1 MTARKLI
8 YPILTVL
15 LLALAAGCSAR
26 GGEETDSGQVSLSL
40 ELSTDSGSAVLCST
54 KADDDYS
61 LAGLDD
67 PDHPENMAVGALA
80 VDGRIMAELIVLI
93 VKDGKIVAYREIN
106 KGSPDLD
113 EDNGFLDDSGNV
125 DRNLV
130 YSSRAKVSFSHFNAK
145 HGETVGRGDC
155 KIYAAALPY
164 GDIAEKYYSD
174 LFKGFRQVRDM
185 LNEGKTVD
193 FDKIYATKIDIS
205 SSVDGEVSD
214 FPFLYPKVGQWLSGE
229 TSTTLHYGKNKA
241 RLELLRTAAR
251 IRLEIT
257 NNSSQPLRM
266 NHLAFSDKFT
276 RKDSWLFSRSDKSLN
291 YYSTD
296 LGAPAVESNRAIIS
310 FTGSVENPVIIDSGK
325 RTAVFDGYI
334 NENRDLQNPFTYSLS
349 VYYDGMEAQFRADGS
364 MSSSPDDLKDGATFY
379 IGKYQ
384 RLEFLYHWF
393 SGTDDRKEII
403 RTDGGTNEAIFYNPD
418 MNYIWQVEHLDGDA
432 DGVFVLRSL
441 STLHETKSYV
451 SAPEYPSK
459 TDDSDKNYTDPET
472 GEIFNYGSPIVL
484 TDNMKRVARLK
495 AISCANGSMALK
507 VVDRNGND
515 INLRNSKFPESPVL
529 MNVYGGIAKK
539 DIAFWPQ
546 ESDAL
551 PDNNLFQFYPVHSVV
566 GDATTM
572 TVKENGTAITEIKR
586 NDFIRI
592 HLKVSYNKNI
602 GQFEFEVAPWDSKK
616 TETTF
621 D

>member
-54 KADDDYS
+54 RADGDYS
-61 LAGLDD
+61 LEGLDD

-106 KGSPDLD
+106 KNSSDLD
-113 EDNGFLDDSGNV
+113 EDNGFLDDSGKV
-125 DRNLV
+125 DKSLV
-130 YSSRAKVSFSHFNAK
+130 YSSRAKVSFSHYAAK
-145 HGETVGRGDC
+145 HGEDIGRGDC

-164 GDIAEKYYSD
+164 GDIAEKYYKD
-174 LFKGFRQVRDM
+174 LFDGFRKVRDM

-193 FDKIYATKIDIS
+193 FDQIYATKIDIS

-257 NNSSQPLRM
+257 NSSSQPLMM

-276 RKDSWLFSRSDKSLN
+276 RKDSWLFSRSDKSQN

-296 LGAPAVESNRAIIS
+296 TGAPAVESSRAIIS
-310 FTGSVENPVIIDSGK
+310 FTGSVEKPVIIESGK

-334 NENRDLQNPFTYSLS
+334 NENRDLQNLFTYSLS
-349 VYYDGMEAQFRADGS
+349 VYYDGMEAQFRADGT
-364 MSSSPDDLKDGATFY
+364 MSSSPDSLKNGATFY

-418 MNYIWQVEHLDGDA
+418 RNYIWQVEHLDGDA

-451 SAPEYPSK
+451 SAPGYSYASEDVSK
-459 TDDSDKNYTDPET
+459 MNYTDAET
-472 GEIFNYGSPIVL
+472 GEKFNYGSTIVL
-484 TDNMKRVARLK
+484 TDNMVRATRLK
-495 AISCANGSMALK
+495 AISCANGSIALQ
-507 VVDRNGND
+507 VVDRKGNGISLTD
-515 INLRNSKFPESPVL
+515 EKYSGKPIL
-529 MNVYGGIAKK
+529 MNVYGGISKK
-539 DIAFWPQ
+539 DIGFWAEDGPS
-546 ESDAL
+546 E
-551 PDNNLFQFYPVHSVV
+551 NCMFQFYPVHSVV

-602 GQFEFEVAPWDSKK
+602 GQFEFEVAPWDSKN